1 MQSECRSTHIAVFC
15 RPLISGQVKTR
26 LIPAFGADGAT
37 AIYAQLVARTLQTV
51 AAALDAFD
59 ATASLWVAGDVA
71 HASVRDWATRYTLPV
86 NSQGEGDLGARMLH
100 CLTTLITEHESV
112 LLIGTDCP
120 ALTVSDLHAASLAL
134 TSECPW
140 VFTPA
145 EDGGYVLVGSNA
157 PRAEPFADI
166 TWSTPE
172 VMAQTQRALQR
183 GGLRWAEMPT
193 RWDVDDA
200 RDVERAVAAG
210 VIRADSLEIF
220 DADLHRL
227 ERRFPQI

>member
-1 MQSECRSTHIAVFC
+1 MQARQGSTHIAVFC

-26 LIPAFGADGAT
+26 LIPEFGATGAT
-37 AIYAQLVARTLQTV
+37 TIYAQLVDRTLQTV
-51 AAALDAFD
+51 AAAQQLFD
-59 ATASLWVAGDVA
+59 ATASLWVAGNVA
-71 HASVRDWATRYTLPV
+71 HRSVCDWAAHYSLPV
-86 NSQGEGDLGARMLH
+86 YAQCETDLGARMLH
-100 CLTTLITEHESV
+100 CLATLSRRHESV

-120 ALTVSDLHAASLAL
+120 SLTADDLHAASRAL

-157 PRAEPFADI
+157 PRAEPFAGI
-166 TWSTPE
+166 PWSTPE
-172 VMAQTQRALQR
+172 VMAQTRRALQR
-183 GGLRWAEMPT
+183 CGLRWAEMPA

-210 VIRADSLEIF
+210 YVEVKAY
-220 DADLHRL
+220 
-227 ERRFPQI
+227 P